1 MFSLGQRIQNLR
13 KEKGLTQEKLAK
25 IIGISRGSLSMI
37 EINKR
42 EPDNDTLKKLADF
55 FNVSVDYLLGRTDD
69 PSPKIKGPTDQEILE
84 IMKKEGIMFDGT
96 PLDEEDKRD
105 IIEVM
110 KIAWKIVQER
120 KRNKEQ
126 E

>member
-1 MFSLGQRIQNLR
+1 MNIIANRIKELR
-13 KEKGLTQEKLAK
+13 KSKNLTQIELAK
-25 IIGISRGSLSMI
+25 QIGMSRAALSLY
-37 EINKR
+37 EIGKR
-42 EPDNDTLKKLADF
+42 EPDSKTINKLADF
-55 FNVSVDYLLGRTDD
+55 FNVSTDYLLGRTDD

>member
-1 MFSLGQRIQNLR
+1 MASLGQKIQNLR

-55 FNVSVDYLLGRTDD
+55 FDVSIDYLLGRTND
-69 PSPKIKGPTDQEILE
+69 PSPKITEPSDQEILE

-96 PLDEEDKRD
+96 PLDEEDKRE
-105 IIEVM
+105 IIDVM
-110 KIAWKIVQER
+110 KIAWKIVQEKKR
-120 KRNKEQ
+120 KENKE
-126 E
+126 